1 MTEKS
6 HVASIFV
13 YGLSLPLEGDLKPNR
28 NLQGSHILLSGP
40 LDNPNLEQ
48 GEVPLG
54 MANVHILSCM
64 YSFND
69 APS

>member
-13 YGLSLPLEGDLKPNR
+13 YGLALPLEGDLKPNR
-28 NLQGSHILLSGP
+28 NLQGSHILISGP
-40 LDNPNLEQ
+40 LDNPSLEQ

-54 MANVHILSCM
+54 MANVRILTCM